1 MSENKEKEKVEV
13 GEKKAPVKAKKAAG
27 GPEAFGAPKK
37 VKIAWTLEKCMKAAR
52 RFKSEN
58 EWSAGAPAAYKSA
71 QSHGWVKQCVAAMT
85 GAKVTNTKTGF
96 RKSA

>member
-1 MSENKEKEKVEV
+1 MSENKEKAEG
-13 GEKKAPVKAKKAAG
+13 GEKKEQAKAKKTAPANTLT
-27 GPEAFGAPKK
+27 PKK
-37 VKIAWTLEKCMKAAR
+37 EKAAWTLAKCMKTAR

-71 QSHGWVKQCVAAMT
+71 SSHGWVKQCVAAMS
-85 GAKVTNTKTGF
+85 GAKPATKTNI